1 MQNRAVSLALSAAV
15 VLLGLFGT
23 AEPAKAQ
30 AAQLDIGSTAL
41 NLIPERMLVGN
52 WLSILRIDGRP
63 QPVRLQIHT
72 VEPGKTAGKLI
83 YSSPKR
89 CTVDLEY
96 GGPDGD
102 EHIFYIVPFTNCFRY
117 GKADY
122 VAFLTAAP
130 RPGASSDLT
139 RQAQD
144 YRLMSREQTASAGAP
159 ASDADRQKKTGAKA
173 PKIQSMAYVVNIGG
187 NGIERGLLTRK

>member
-1 MQNRAVSLALSAAV
+1 MQNRAVSLALSTAV

-23 AEPAKAQ
+23 AEAAKAQ
-30 AAQLDIGSTAL
+30 AAQLDIGPAAL
-41 NLIPERMLVGN
+41 NLIPERMLIGN

-117 GKADY
+117 GQADY
-122 VAFLTAAP
+122 IALTAAQSLS
-130 RPGASSDLT
+130 GASSDLT
-139 RQAQD
+139 RQAKD
-144 YRLMSREQTASAGAP
+144 YRLMSKDQIANAGT
-159 ASDADRQKKTGAKA
+159 SDADPRETKAAKR
-173 PKIQSMAYVVNIGG
+173 PKVEAMQYAINIGG
-187 NGIERGLLTRK
+187 RRMEFGLLTRQ